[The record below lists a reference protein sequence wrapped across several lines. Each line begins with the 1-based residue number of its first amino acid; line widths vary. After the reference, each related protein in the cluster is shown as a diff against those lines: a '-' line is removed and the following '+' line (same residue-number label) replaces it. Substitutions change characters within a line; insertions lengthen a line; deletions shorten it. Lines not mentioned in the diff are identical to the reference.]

1 VLITA
6 FQHLGGRA
14 PRQEFR
20 VTRHVVDQVIK
31 HLGRIGQQGR
41 TLNMRRH
48 VSVIST
54 AERQTSRKN
63 NPIRERK
70 KPKNC
75 RYCPGFVQHAQA
87 RRLTV
92 ADTLATPYNAAPMAK
107 QKKHPT
113 GTIAQN
119 KKARHD
125 YFIEHRFEAGLVLA
139 GWEVKSLRAS
149 KLQLV
154 DSYVLL
160 KDGEAWLLG
169 SHITPLTTA
178 STHVIADPVRT
189 RKLLLNAR
197 ELDKLAAAVQQ
208 KGYACVC
215 LSWYWSKHLV
225 KCEIALGKGKKEY
238 DKRDTERERDSDR
251 ELHRAV
257 RNKGKEE

>member
-1 VLITA
+1 
-6 FQHLGGRA
+6 
-14 PRQEFR
+14 
-20 VTRHVVDQVIK
+20 
-31 HLGRIGQQGR
+31 
-41 TLNMRRH
+41 
-48 VSVIST
+48 
-54 AERQTSRKN
+54 
-63 NPIRERK
+63 
-70 KPKNC
+70 
-75 RYCPGFVQHAQA
+75 
-87 RRLTV
+87 
-92 ADTLATPYNAAPMAK
+92 MAK

-125 YFIEHRFEAGLVLA
+125 YFIEHKFEAGLVLA

-169 SHITPLTTA
+169 SHITPLMTA

-189 RKLLLNAR
+189 RKLLLNRR
-197 ELDKLAAAVQQ
+197 ELEKLAAMVQQ

-215 LSWYWSKHLV
+215 LSWYWSKHMV

-238 DKRDTERERDSDR
+238 DKRDTERERDSNR